1 MPVTSSDI
9 PEVFFTDGWITAVEY
24 LVSSGKEGTVSCCL
38 AGPRS
43 GHERL
48 AVKIYRPRTT
58 RSFKNDAV
66 YLSGRAMGVS
76 LGGSS
81 GLKSSGMPDRRL
93 ERAVAKRSKR
103 GIAAIEH
110 SWINHEYNTLQVLH
124 EAGAAVPQPFAIAGQ
139 AVLMEYLGDSDGPA
153 PKLKHIAL
161 DRRQAVDVFTALMDQ
176 LALWLACE
184 RIHGDLSPFNIL
196 WWKERAVVIDFPQA
210 VNPYENPD
218 SRFLLERDV
227 RNLVTHFAAYGVAAD
242 PARIARDLW
251 NRFQRGNI

>member
-38 AGPRS
+38 AGPKS

-124 EAGAAVPQPFAIAGQ
+124 EAGAAVPRPFAIAGQ
-139 AVLMEYLGDSDGPA
+139 AVLMEYFGDEDGPA
-153 PKLKHIAL
+153 PKLKHVAL
-161 DRRQAVDVFTALMDQ
+161 DRRQAVEVFTSLMDQ
-176 LALWLACE
+176 IALWLSCE

-218 SRFLLERDV
+218 SLLLMERDI
-227 RNLVTHFAAYGVAAD
+227 RNLVTFFAPYGVAAD
-242 PARIARDLW
+242 PERITRDLW
-251 NRFQRGNI
+251 NRFQRGNV